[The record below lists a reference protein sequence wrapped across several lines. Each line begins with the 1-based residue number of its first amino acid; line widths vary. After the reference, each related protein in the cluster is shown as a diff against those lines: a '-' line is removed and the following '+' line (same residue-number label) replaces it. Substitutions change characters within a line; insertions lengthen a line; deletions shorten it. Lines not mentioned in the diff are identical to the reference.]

1 MFIGRIRPKSADF
14 RPADNENSLLI
25 LFQFGYTFKGRFIN
39 VLGLV
44 LGFVPD
50 LHQTPQEDKDQT
62 TSILIL

>member
-1 MFIGRIRPKSADF
+1 MLIGRIRPKSADF
-14 RPADNENSLLI
+14 RPADNKNSLLI

-50 LHQTPQEDKDQT
+50 LHQTPQ
-62 TSILIL
+62 

>member
-1 MFIGRIRPKSADF
+1 MWADYFNRPNPAKSADF

-50 LHQTPQEDKDQT
+50 LHQTPQ
-62 TSILIL
+62 